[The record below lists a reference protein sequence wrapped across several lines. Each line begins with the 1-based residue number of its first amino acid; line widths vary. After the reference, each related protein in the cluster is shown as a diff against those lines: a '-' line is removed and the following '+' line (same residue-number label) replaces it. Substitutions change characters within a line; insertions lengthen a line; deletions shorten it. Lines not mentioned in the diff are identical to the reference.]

1 MKPNNAFLTLRG
13 QAIYWCAA
21 ILLIFTAF
29 PFFWM
34 VSTSFKPL
42 REIFVFPP
50 NFLPK
55 EYTLANFDRLFEQTR
70 FLIYF
75 KNSLFVSLSAVV
87 VTMTIATAGAYS
99 LTRYRFYGREKIASL
114 ILFTY
119 MFAPIMIIIPFYV
132 LIKKIGIANTHLALI
147 MAYTAFCL
155 PFSLWLLRAFFQ
167 SIPLVL
173 EEAALVDGAT
183 RLRAVFHVIL
193 PLALPGIIA
202 TAIFTFIL
210 AWNDYI
216 FVRILI
222 TSDNL
227 KTLSVGIADLHNATV
242 IDWGMIMSG
251 GMLITIPVL
260 VFFIF
265 IQRYLIAGWG
275 AGAVK
280 G

>member
-1 MKPNNAFLTLRG
+1 MKTTSTFFSLRG
-13 QAIYWCAA
+13 QMIYWCAA
-21 ILLIFTAF
+21 VLLVLTAF

-34 VSTSFKPL
+34 ICTSFKPL

-50 NFLPK
+50 YFFPK
-55 EYTLANFDRLFEQTR
+55 DFTLANFDRLFGQTR
-70 FLIYF
+70 FLTYF
-75 KNSLFVSLSAVV
+75 KNSLFVSTSAVV
-87 VTMTIATAGAYS
+87 LTMTIATAGAYS
-99 LTRYRFYGREKIASL
+99 LTRFKFYGREKIASL

-119 MFAPIMIIIPFYV
+119 MFAPIMIVIPFYV

-167 SIPLVL
+167 SIPMVL
-173 EEAALVDGAT
+173 EEAALTDGAG
-183 RLRAVFHVIL
+183 RIRAVIHVIF

-202 TAIFTFIL
+202 TGIFTFIL

-222 TSDNL
+222 TSDEL
-227 KTLSVGIADLHNATV
+227 KTLSVGIADLYNATV
-242 IDWGMIMSG
+242 IDWGMIMAG

-260 VFFIF
+260 IFFIF

-275 AGAVK
+275 AGAMK

>member
-1 MKPNNAFLTLRG
+1 MRKIKSLSSREL
-13 QAIYWCAA
+13 AIYGCALV
-21 ILLIFTAF
+21 LLIFAAF

-34 VSTSFKPL
+34 ISTAFKPL
-42 REIFVFPP
+42 REIFAYPPYFFP
-50 NFLPK
+50 K
-55 EYTLANFDRLFEQTR
+55 DSTLANFARLFEQTR
-70 FLIYF
+70 FLTYF
-75 KNSLFVSLSAVV
+75 KNSVIVSTSAVV
-87 VTMTIATAGAYS
+87 VTMIIATAGAYS
-99 LTRYRFYGREKIASL
+99 LTRFRYYGRERIASL

-132 LIKKIGIANTHLALI
+132 LIRKIGIANTHLALI

-155 PFSLWLLRAFFQ
+155 PFNIWLLKAFFQ
-167 SIPLVL
+167 SIPIVL
-173 EEAALVDGAT
+173 EEAALTDGAG
-183 RLRAVFHVIL
+183 RIQAIIHVVF

-202 TAIFTFIL
+202 TGIFTFIL

-222 TSDNL
+222 TSDEL
-227 KTLSVGIADLHNATV
+227 KTLSVGIADLYNATV

-251 GMLITIPVL
+251 GMMITIPVL
-260 VFFIF
+260 VFFTF
-265 IQRYLIAGWG
+265 IQRNLIAGWG

>member
-1 MKPNNAFLTLRG
+1 MTPKNTFFSLRG

-21 ILLIFTAF
+21 ILLVLTAF

-34 VSTSFKPL
+34 ISTSFKSL

-50 NFLPK
+50 YFFPK
-55 EYTLANFDRLFEQTR
+55 DFTLANFERLFEQTR
-70 FLIYF
+70 FLTYF
-75 KNSLFVSLSAVV
+75 KNSVFVSTSAVV
-87 VTMTIATAGAYS
+87 LTMTIASAGAYS
-99 LTRYRFYGREKIASL
+99 LTRFKFYGREKIASL

-132 LIKKIGIANTHLALI
+132 LIRKIGIANTHLALI

-167 SIPLVL
+167 SIPMAL
-173 EEAALVDGAT
+173 EEAALTDGAG
-183 RLRAVFHVIL
+183 RIRAVIYVIF

-202 TAIFTFIL
+202 TGIFTFIL

-222 TSDNL
+222 TSDEL
-227 KTLSVGIADLHNATV
+227 KTLSVGIADLYNATV

-260 VFFIF
+260 VFFVF

-275 AGAVK
+275 TGAVK

>member
-1 MKPNNAFLTLRG
+1 MKNGFFSLRG
-13 QAIYWCAA
+13 QQIYWCAA
-21 ILLIFTAF
+21 ILFVLTAF

-50 NFLPK
+50 YFLPK
-55 EYTLANFDRLFEQTR
+55 EFTLANFERLFEQTR
-70 FLIYF
+70 FLTYF
-75 KNSLFVSLSAVV
+75 KNSVFVATSAVV
-87 VTMTIATAGAYS
+87 LTMTIATAGAYS
-99 LTRYRFYGREKIASL
+99 LTRFRFYGRERIASL

-119 MFAPIMIIIPFYV
+119 MFAPIMIVIPFYI

-155 PFSLWLLRAFFQ
+155 PFSLWLLKAFFQ
-167 SIPLVL
+167 GIPMAL
-173 EEAALVDGAT
+173 EEAALTDGAG
-183 RLRAVFHVIL
+183 RIRAVIYVIL

-222 TSDNL
+222 TSDEL
-227 KTLSVGIADLHNATV
+227 KTLSVGIADLYNATV

-275 AGAVK
+275 TGAVK

>member
-1 MKPNNAFLTLRG
+1 MRKIKSLSSREL
-13 QAIYWCAA
+13 AIYGCALV
-21 ILLIFTAF
+21 LLIFAAF

-34 VSTSFKPL
+34 ISTAFKPL
-42 REIFVFPP
+42 REIFAYPPYFFP
-50 NFLPK
+50 K
-55 EYTLANFDRLFEQTR
+55 DSTLANFVRLFEQTR
-70 FLIYF
+70 FLTYF
-75 KNSLFVSLSAVV
+75 KNSVIVSTSAVV
-87 VTMTIATAGAYS
+87 VTMIIATAGAYS
-99 LTRYRFYGREKIASL
+99 LTRFRYYGRERIASL

-132 LIKKIGIANTHLALI
+132 LIRKIGIANTHLALI

-155 PFSLWLLRAFFQ
+155 PFNIWLLKAFFQ
-167 SIPLVL
+167 SIPIVL
-173 EEAALVDGAT
+173 EEAALTDGAG
-183 RLRAVFHVIL
+183 RIQAIIHVVF

-202 TAIFTFIL
+202 TGIFTFIL

-222 TSDNL
+222 TSDEL
-227 KTLSVGIADLHNATV
+227 KTLSVGIADLYNATV

-251 GMLITIPVL
+251 GMMITIPVL
-260 VFFIF
+260 VFFTF
-265 IQRYLIAGWG
+265 IQRNLIAGWG